1 MLHCPLTLA
10 LSPGE
15 KPRDTPP
22 GTAHTRRSQE
32 TKKRKTKTH
41 NFFDSEGERVGSIFF
56 SASRCGEFPSPDR
69 VVKTLSLSLP
79 SHSLSLSLSLSRRT
93 SKVSATPLF
102 FSASLSP
109 SSPRRRRASALLE
122 GSLSLE
128 VSLFRGGRPQARDRS
143 SRGNPPPPLWGR
155 RCLPRQKCPLPSS
168 SPPCARET
176 RARSTPSSRSAPLF
190 PMGSS
195 SRRREGPS
203 TGKRKKEG
211 ECGCVVVRGVSS
223 TMLDN
228 DKASAFSDALVF
240 SAPSPRRWLS
250 RPDRGEGFP
259 VPRPVIRSW
268 SN

>member
-41 NFFDSEGERVGSIFF
+41 NFFDSDGERVGSIFF
-56 SASRCGEFPSPDR
+56 SASRCGEFPSPDC
-69 VVKTLSLSLP
+69 VVKTLSLSL
-79 SHSLSLSLSLSRRT
+79 LSLSLSLSGRT

-128 VSLFRGGRPQARDRS
+128 VSLFRGGRPQARHRS
-143 SRGNPPPPLWGR
+143 SRGNPPPP
-155 RCLPRQKCPLPSS
+155 PLG
-168 SPPCARET
+168 A
-176 RARSTPSSRSAPLF
+176 
-190 PMGSS
+190 
-195 SRRREGPS
+195 
-203 TGKRKKEG
+203 
-211 ECGCVVVRGVSS
+211 
-223 TMLDN
+223 TMP
-228 DKASAFSDALVF
+228 ASAEMSAAVLVAAVR
-240 SAPSPRRWLS
+240 SGDSRTLNAELSKRAPFPYGQQQPEEGRTI
-250 RPDRGEGFP
+250 DR
-259 VPRPVIRSW
+259 
-268 SN
+268 